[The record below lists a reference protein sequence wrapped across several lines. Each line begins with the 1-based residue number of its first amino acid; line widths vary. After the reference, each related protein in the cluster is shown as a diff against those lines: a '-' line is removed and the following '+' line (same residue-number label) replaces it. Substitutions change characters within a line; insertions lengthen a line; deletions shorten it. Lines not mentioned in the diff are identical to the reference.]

1 MPSGAAEKLAM
12 EAVNCAIGM
21 IAQLMNWCNEAN
33 NEGGEEGCCH
43 TGGWEDRE
51 DSHCNQFIG
60 KVPSQPAITP
70 ATTYFLLKILEDS
83 DQL

>member
-33 NEGGEEGCCH
+33 NEGGREEGRRVAV
-43 TGGWEDRE
+43 TQVVGRI
-51 DSHCNQFIG
+51 DSNQFIG
-60 KVPSQPAITP
+60 KVPSTWR
-70 ATTYFLLKILEDS
+70 TMS
-83 DQL
+83 G